1 MLCTSFFSE
10 DTFIFQGKDYIGALR
25 SVSLK
30 RDNIGPSPN
39 WYLETVNDK
48 AILKSTDSQYQYKL
62 LSYLIGRSCK

>member
-30 RDNIGPSPN
+30 RDNFGPSPN
-39 WYLETVNDK
+39 WYLETVNDW
-48 AILKSTDSQYQYKL
+48 AILKSTDS
-62 LSYLIGRSCK
+62 